1 MNKQD
6 VLESIALKK
15 RFCKDCNIPMSV
27 YDNPYF
33 YNRLLVMDRVFD
45 CVQKFELFCSEL
57 DKFGSEQDYFE
68 EYNRVKEEMISAIKE
83 NKDYIEFN
91 HSSIPKKLS
100 DATKRNLYVESNDN
114 CTFISI
120 DMKQANFSALKYYS
134 GNIFCGCETW
144 ESFVKRFTN
153 IKHIA
158 TSKYIRQVVLGAL
171 NPARQIQYE
180 TYLMSVLCDHIES
193 ECNYDDWEIY
203 SLAQDEIL
211 IKVNNEKP
219 GIVDTIR
226 EIVST
231 CDYDIGNLV
240 RVEYFAL
247 QKVSDYGWIKID
259 LETKKISF
267 KCFDSDIVV
276 QIIKHFFMLPIKE
289 DDLVF
294 YHNGRL
300 AKFINEVENPWE
312 T

>member
-1 MNKQD
+1 MTKQD

-15 RFCKDCNIPMSV
+15 RFCKDYNIQMSV

-33 YNRLLVMDRVFD
+33 YSRLLVMDRVFD

-57 DKFGSEQDYFE
+57 DQFGSEQEYFE
-68 EYNRVKEEMISAIKE
+68 EYNRVKEAMISAIRE
-83 NKDYIEFN
+83 NKDYVEFN
-91 HSSIPKKLS
+91 HSRIPKKIS
-100 DATKRNLYVESNDN
+100 DVTKRNLYVETSNN

-134 GNIFCGCETW
+134 EDIFCGCKTW

-158 TSKYIRQVVLGAL
+158 ASKYIRQVVLGAL
-171 NPARQIQYE
+171 NPSRQIQYE
-180 TYLMSVLCDHIES
+180 TYIMSILCDHIES
-193 ECNYDDWEIY
+193 ECNYDDWEPY
-203 SLAQDEIL
+203 SLAQDEII
-211 IKVNNEKP
+211 IKVNNDVP
-219 GIVDTIR
+219 GLVDLIR

-247 QKVSDYGWIKID
+247 QKVSDYGWIKKD
-259 LETKKISF
+259 LETGKISF
-267 KCFDSDIVV
+267 KCFDSDIIV
-276 QIIKHFFMLPIKE
+276 QIIKYFFMLPIKE

-300 AKFINEVENPWE
+300 AKFLKEVENPW
-312 T
+312 